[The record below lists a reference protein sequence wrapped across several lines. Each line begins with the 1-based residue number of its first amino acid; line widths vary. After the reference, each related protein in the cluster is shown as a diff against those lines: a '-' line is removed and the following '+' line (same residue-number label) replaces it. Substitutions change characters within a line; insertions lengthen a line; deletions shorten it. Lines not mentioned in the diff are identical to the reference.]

1 MTFSIR
7 SVDVGNILQGKCEVI
22 IGEHKEVFPLIT
34 TLWARDAYESQ
45 WMEALQSLVD
55 ERVDCCA
62 LITDIQPSEDSS
74 GVTYWAMFREGQDV
88 YLQERFS
95 RDQTALLIGSASA
108 AAPHIP
114 SRIQGTLE
122 EQSRVSEWTLPIGD
136 VRQFV
141 ENSRAKGKHS

>member
-7 SVDVGNILQGKCEVI
+7 SVDVGNTLQGKCELI
-22 IGEHKEVFPLIT
+22 IGDHKEVFPLIT

-45 WMEALQSLVD
+45 WMDALQALAG
-55 ERVDCCA
+55 ERVDCCV

-74 GVTYWAMFREGQDV
+74 GITYWAMFREGQDV

-95 RDQTALLIGSASA
+95 RDQTALLVGPASA
-108 AAPHIP
+108 AAPYIP
-114 SRIQGTLE
+114 SRIQGTPE